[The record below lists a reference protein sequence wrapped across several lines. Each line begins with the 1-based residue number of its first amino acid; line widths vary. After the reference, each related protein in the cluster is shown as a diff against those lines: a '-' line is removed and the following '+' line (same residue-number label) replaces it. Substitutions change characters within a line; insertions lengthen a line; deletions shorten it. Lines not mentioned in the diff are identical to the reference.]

1 MPKSPGDFANS
12 PKDYSRL
19 AGNYLIVL
27 GVVSLL
33 SLNLAGLLLIWIGPE
48 VRERHEGFRKAT
60 VWVLGLGLIAGLGVL
75 AWVTFNGTEGVTAT
89 ILFSQIQA
97 PPLWLVY
104 TIGVPVLIVYGLPVY
119 WLLQDKYGVE
129 LPSDLRHPTTR

>member
-60 VWVLGLGLIAGLGVL
+60 VWVLGLGSWPDRRIGSAGMGYVQWDRGGHRHDPLL
-75 AWVTFNGTEGVTAT
+75 ADTGTAT
-89 ILFSQIQA
+89 VARLHDRSPGA
-97 PPLWLVY
+97 HSLRLARLLV
-104 TIGVPVLIVYGLPVY
+104 TPGQVWRGASL
-119 WLLQDKYGVE
+119 
-129 LPSDLRHPTTR
+129 